1 MQCAK
6 LGCRPDF
13 TTHVGRTGLTPTV
26 SRLDSRLTY
35 RERPDAAGTWRLAR
49 IDLPR
54 GRVRFGT
61 TSSKQNFWR
70 ILRQAVVYRA
80 NFGNFKFKRADDF
93 ILRQPSDAGGQD
105 DPAAAE
111 TIDRGHGLGEHEGVV
126 FGYEA
131 DTRPQPNLTCAR
143 RGVCQG
149 RKGIG
154 DWSIC
159 WRWEFAAGIGVFR
172 RILLE

>member
-1 MQCAK
+1 MRAAA
-6 LGCRPDF
+6 LGPEFAHD
-13 TTHVGRTGLTPTV
+13 VDILTRALGSTV
-26 SRLDSRLTY
+26 EGYPQRLEL
-35 RERPDAAGTWRLAR
+35 
-49 IDLPR
+49 
-54 GRVRFGT
+54 
-61 TSSKQNFWR
+61 
-70 ILRQAVVYRA
+70 
-80 NFGNFKFKRADDF
+80 
-93 ILRQPSDAGGQD
+93 LRQPSDAGAQD
-105 DPAAAE
+105 EPAAAE

-149 RKGIG
+149 REGIG

-159 WRWEFAAGIGVFR
+159 WRWEFAAGIGVLR

>member
-54 GRVRFGT
+54 GRVRSEQRQVSKISGGFYDEQLYIEQISVTLSSKERT
-61 TSSKQNFWR
+61 TSKSVLIK
-70 ILRQAVVYRA
+70 
-80 NFGNFKFKRADDF
+80 
-93 ILRQPSDAGGQD
+93 
-105 DPAAAE
+105 
-111 TIDRGHGLGEHEGVV
+111 
-126 FGYEA
+126 
-131 DTRPQPNLTCAR
+131 PN
-143 RGVCQG
+143 
-149 RKGIG
+149 
-154 DWSIC
+154 
-159 WRWEFAAGIGVFR
+159 
-172 RILLE
+172 